1 MYKIIK
7 RAFDLVSSLLL
18 FIMISPIFVVL
29 TVLVRIK
36 MGSPVLFRQTRA
48 GKHQKQFQILKFRT
62 MTNECDSNGELLPDE
77 QRKTKLGVWLRAT
90 SLDELPE
97 ILNIIKGD
105 MSVIGPRPLQPK
117 YNVYYTD
124 YELSRFKVRGGL
136 IPPESLLNN
145 PNPTWDDQLKCEA
158 DYANNLSLQ
167 LDCKIFFSVFKFLF
181 HRKEEDYGD
190 YVRENLEVERK
201 GKEYVNRQYI
211 PE

>member
-1 MYKIIK
+1 MYRIVK
-7 RAFDLVSSLLL
+7 RMFDFVSSTIL
-18 FIMISPIFVVL
+18 FIVLSPGFIVL
-29 TVLVRIK
+29 TVLVWLK
-36 MGSPVLFRQTRA
+36 MGRPVLFKQTRS
-48 GKHQKQFQILKFRT
+48 GKHQKQFEILKFRT
-62 MTNECDSNGELLPDE
+62 MTNEKDSNGELLPDE
-77 QRKTKLGVWLRAT
+77 QRKTRLGVWLRAT

-97 ILNIIKGD
+97 LLNIIKGD

-117 YNVYYTD
+117 YNVFYTD

-136 IPPESLLNN
+136 IPPESLLNT
-145 PNPTWDDQLKCEA
+145 PDPSWDEQLKCEA
-158 DYANNLSLQ
+158 DYANNLGLR
-167 LDCKIFFSVFKFLF
+167 LDSKIFFSVFKFLF